1 MVDNL
6 INNVNLSTLEN
17 MLKTTVVGN
26 YPKISSDKNA
36 PNLRNALNLRDQ
48 GRITAE
54 KLDEIYQD
62 TIRRV
67 IKEQEDAGVD
77 IITDGQIRWDDL
89 ATPVAKNID
98 GIEIGGLIRF
108 FDNNVYYRRP
118 VAKSK
123 VSLKNYSTVE
133 QFKFAQA
140 NAKKPVKAVLPGPY
154 TLAKLSLDEHY
165 HNLDKLT
172 LDLAEILNQEAK
184 ELEKAGAK
192 YIQLDEPS
200 LCYNPDKVDLAIK
213 AIAKTFEDVTVKKI
227 LFLYFG
233 PVRSLFPKI
242 LNTSVDVIGV
252 DVVSKPENLD
262 VILNNDFN
270 QELILGCL
278 DARNTKIESEQE
290 LFAIFD
296 KATKRIA
303 PEKIYISP
311 CCGLEF
317 LPHEA
322 ARKKLQKMAEAVKN
336 FQREFLIE

>member
-1 MVDNL
+1 
-6 INNVNLSTLEN
+6 

-54 KLDEIYQD
+54 KLDEIYKD

-118 VAKSK
+118 IIKSK
-123 VSLKNYSTVE
+123 VSFKNPSTVE

-140 NAKKPVKAVLPGPY
+140 NSKKPVKAVLPGPY

-165 HNLDKLT
+165 HNIDKLT
-172 LDLAEILNQEAK
+172 LDLAEILNQEAQ
-184 ELEKAGAK
+184 ELERAGAK

-200 LCYNPDKVDLAIK
+200 LCYSPDKVDLANK
-213 AIAKTFEDVTVKKI
+213 AIQKVYNNISVKKI
-227 LFLYFG
+227 LFFYFG
-233 PVRSLFPKI
+233 PVKSLLPKF
-242 LNTSVDVIGV
+242 LDTAVDIIGI
-252 DVVSKPENLD
+252 DIVSKPENLD
-262 VILNNDFN
+262 AILNNDFK

-290 LFAIFD
+290 LFSLFE
-296 KATKRIA
+296 KVNKKIA
-303 PEKIYISP
+303 SEKIYISP

-322 ARKKLQKMAEAVKN
+322 AQKKLQKMVEAVKN
-336 FQREFLIE
+336 FQREFLFE

>member
-1 MVDNL
+1 M
-6 INNVNLSTLEN
+6 INNVNLSSLEN

-36 PNLRNALNLRDQ
+36 PNLRNALNLKDQ
-48 GRITAE
+48 GKITIE
-54 KLDEIYQD
+54 KLEEIYQE

-89 ATPVAKNID
+89 VTPLAKNIA

-118 VAKSK
+118 MVKSK
-123 VSLKNYSTVE
+123 VSFKNYSTVE
-133 QFKFAQA
+133 QFRFAQA
-140 NAKKPVKAVLPGPY
+140 NAKKPLKAVLPGPF
-154 TLAKLSLDEHY
+154 TLAKLSLDQHY
-165 HNLDKLT
+165 NNIENLT
-172 LDLAEILNQEAK
+172 LDLAEILNHEAQ

-192 YIQLDEPS
+192 FIQLDEPS
-200 LCYNPDKVDLAIK
+200 LCYNPDKVELAK
-213 AIAKTFEDVTVKKI
+213 NAIRKTFDKISVKKI
-227 LFLYFG
+227 VFFYFG
-233 PVRSLFPKI
+233 PLKNLFPKI
-242 LNTSVDVIGV
+242 LDASVDVIGI
-252 DVVSKPENLD
+252 DVVSKPENLNL
-262 VILNNDFN
+262 ILENNFN

-278 DARNTKIESEQE
+278 DARNTKIEPEEE

-322 ARKKLQKMAEAVKN
+322 AQKKLQKMAEAVKN
-336 FQREFLIE
+336 FQREFLFE